1 MRKEI
6 ARARSLRRTQT
17 DAELKLWLHLRDRRL
32 EGLKFR
38 RQVPIEGYYADF
50 VCKDAMLI
58 VELDGGQHAEY
69 RAAHDQQ
76 LTEVLD
82 GLGYRVIRF
91 WNNDLF
97 ENIGEVLRQI
107 VEACQKAPHPSPLP
121 QAGEGAIT
129 TIEEPAEALELP
141 NDWK

>member
-58 VELDGGQHAEY
+58 VELDGGQHAEL

-76 LTEVLD
+76 RAEVLA
-82 GLGYRVIRF
+82 GIGYRVIRF
-91 WNNDLF
+91 WNANVF

-107 VEACQKAPHPSPLP
+107 AEACQQAPHPSPLP

-129 TIEEPAEALELP
+129 TDSEQLE
-141 NDWK
+141 

>member
-1 MRKEI
+1 MRKEV

-17 DAELKLWLHLRDRRL
+17 AAELRLWLHLRDRRL

-50 VCKDAMLI
+50 VCKNAMVI
-58 VELDGGQHAEY
+58 VELDGGQHAEL
-69 RAAHDQQ
+69 RAAHDEQRA
-76 LTEVLD
+76 EVLA

-91 WNNDLF
+91 WNHDLF

-107 VEACQKAPHPSPLP
+107 VEACQIDPHPNPLP
-121 QAGEGAIT
+121 QAGEGAIAPL
-129 TIEEPAEALELP
+129 EEPALTNAG
-141 NDWK
+141 K

>member
-50 VCKDAMLI
+50 VCKDAMVI
-58 VELDGGQHAEY
+58 VELDGGQHAEL
-69 RAAHDQQ
+69 RAVHDQQ
-76 LTEVLD
+76 RAEVLA
-82 GLGYRVIRF
+82 GTGYRVIRF

-107 VEACQKAPHPSPLP
+107 VEACKQAPHPSPLP
-121 QAGEGAIT
+121 HAGEGAIT
-129 TIEEPAEALELP
+129 TDREQPE
-141 NDWK
+141 